1 MSKTVKDGEFY
12 VRNRKKQETN
22 LKKDLDG
29 IEGFDVISRLTQ
41 KKNPSNFDIPQGA
54 DPGQMVMCETDKIRY
69 VKLNQ
74 SGNFLTI
81 QQVEVYDEN
90 GINVA
95 LVRDNSNYSNTYSVT
110 DGMCRKDT
118 NVGKTVGSPGS
129 MYMGQITTGE
139 CEERCNN
146 NSGMSNGEKCSAWE
160 IQTEKSTEGLNPNCW
175 IYRDPVVTGE
185 GGDNHM
191 CRVRERLPGT
201 PTATMSSYYQG
212 TNPYMALDG
221 NVSATEAWPNSACSS
236 STSGGWWEVDLGKLV
251 NVKKIVIY
259 NRPDCCQ
266 ERLNGTT
273 VSLIDRNQN
282 TAWSTTLNS
291 NRRQEFNI
299 NLTKQSCG
307 GPVIEKNLDDFQ
319 ELKELQTQ
327 YNRELQAYNQA
338 IEDRLDNSRKYVSAS
353 NSSNNKFAN
362 KWIRDDNTG
371 QTGYVTERGTYK
383 WLPNPTIGNA
393 IQGKNGC
400 PNGWSS
406 SYTKTTPDEGQELS
420 IGQASIGQIIKTNG
434 VELVKGTNMIENQS
448 CGYAGKNVFV
458 TEPHTTTNVRFSQC
472 STNVPQSHESDLGD
486 SATFEQCKQRAAD
499 KGSNTFALGPNN
511 GGNKTR
517 CYVGSGMGGSGIVKT
532 STCSVASDSAGNR
545 MGRTVP
551 GKFGVTGGNH
561 WWNETFGWISGYT
574 AYAIYNTDN
583 ASVANLNRTYH
594 INDNLEAKWIPN
606 GPMNQIGVANA
617 PGDFQVLNNFGSSGN
632 DITNGS
638 SNNIEEIKQKCIE
651 TPGCAGFT
659 HKPSDGTY
667 YLKNANM
674 WPKGNRQISSGRNLY
689 IREPK
694 LNLNNSC
701 NSSNIETIT
710 QDAFN
715 YSLGSTMDSS
725 TTCALGTISE
735 RDLQNI
741 NLQYRNLNTILEKIH
756 AKIVQLGAED
766 VQLNNRLIG
775 QFNLLKNRLQ
785 KYEQVY
791 SSIEKTSKLTKHDAA
806 LEEDATLNMLSNDK
820 KFLLWSIAAMGITA
834 GALKFMK

>member
-1 MSKTVKDGEFY
+1 MIIQDK
-12 VRNRKKQETN
+12 
-22 LKKDLDG
+22 LDM
-29 IEGFDVISRLTQ
+29 LQ
-41 KKNPSNFDIPQGA
+41 
-54 DPGQMVMCETDKIRY
+54 
-69 VKLNQ
+69 
-74 SGNFLTI
+74 
-81 QQVEVYDEN
+81 
-90 GINVA
+90 
-95 LVRDNSNYSNTYSVT
+95 
-110 DGMCRKDT
+110 
-118 NVGKTVGSPGS
+118 
-129 MYMGQITTGE
+129 
-139 CEERCNN
+139 
-146 NSGMSNGEKCSAWE
+146 
-160 IQTEKSTEGLNPNCW
+160 
-175 IYRDPVVTGE
+175 
-185 GGDNHM
+185 
-191 CRVRERLPGT
+191 
-201 PTATMSSYYQG
+201 
-212 TNPYMALDG
+212 
-221 NVSATEAWPNSACSS
+221 NVS
-236 STSGGWWEVDLGKLV
+236 
-251 NVKKIVIY
+251 
-259 NRPDCCQ
+259 
-266 ERLNGTT
+266 
-273 VSLIDRNQN
+273 
-282 TAWSTTLNS
+282 
-291 NRRQEFNI
+291 
-299 NLTKQSCG
+299 
-307 GPVIEKNLDDFQ
+307 
-319 ELKELQTQ
+319 
-327 YNRELQAYNQA
+327 
-338 IEDRLDNSRKYVSAS
+338 
-353 NSSNNKFAN
+353 
-362 KWIRDDNTG
+362 
-371 QTGYVTERGTYK
+371 
-383 WLPNPTIGNA
+383 
-393 IQGKNGC
+393 
-400 PNGWSS
+400 
-406 SYTKTTPDEGQELS
+406 TKTTPDEGQELS

-756 AKIVQLGAED
+756 AKIVQLG
-766 VQLNNRLIG
+766 VC
-775 QFNLLKNRLQ
+775 
-785 KYEQVY
+785 
-791 SSIEKTSKLTKHDAA
+791 
-806 LEEDATLNMLSNDK
+806 
-820 KFLLWSIAAMGITA
+820 
-834 GALKFMK
+834 